1 MFPIVNVAYPEEGP
15 ECMTLTTSHN
25 DTKTSV
31 SSTPVLSAEELA
43 QLLTALQSSGL
54 RVQVPL
60 SARAGGAGPADAG
73 MLYIEGVQTTVP
85 TSAAYVERS
94 PYALHGEDDGSW
106 AVYRGSERL
115 ATAALAPRPKYY
127 DLTTADGIP
136 YHQIALLHLD
146 SVASTVLQTCAYWGN
161 DDQCQFCGIGV
172 TYAQGRTIAKKTPA
186 MLAEVALAAKEL
198 DGAVDATLTT
208 GSTATPDRGAMY
220 VGHCGQAV
228 KEAAGLPVQVQF
240 EPPADL
246 DVIDRVADLGIDSV
260 GIHIETFDP
269 AVLARV
275 APGKARWG
283 IEAYFSAW
291 ERAVQAFGAGQV
303 STYVILGMGED
314 EKTTVEGC
322 KRAIDMGVY
331 PFIVPLRPVPGS
343 LMQDF
348 LPPPREAVEAVYRQV
363 VPYLAMKGMSAS
375 GVAAGCARCQACS
388 GMGAF
393 ERAEGGLREGRPS
406 LPLFTGI

>member
-1 MFPIVNVAYPEEGP
+1 
-15 ECMTLTTSHN
+15 MTLTTSHP
-25 DTKTSV
+25 TV
-31 SSTPVLSAEELA
+31 APPPALSALA
-43 QLLTALQSSGL
+43 LAELLTALQSSGL
-54 RVQVPL
+54 RVEVPL
-60 SARAGGAGPADAG
+60 NARAGGAGPADAG

-85 TSAAYVERS
+85 TSASYVETS
-94 PYALHGEDDGSW
+94 PYALRGEDDGGW
-106 AVYRGSERL
+106 AVYQGGERL
-115 ATAALAPRPKYY
+115 ATAALAPRPRYY

-172 TYAQGRTIAKKTPA
+172 TLAQGRTIAKKTPA

-220 VGHCGQAV
+220 VGQCGAAV

-283 IEAYFSAW
+283 VEAYFSAW
-291 ERAVQAFGAGQV
+291 ERAVKAFGPGQV

-314 EKTTVEGC
+314 EKLTVEGC
-322 KRAIDMGVY
+322 KRAIDLGVY

-343 LMQDF
+343 LMEDF

-363 VPYLAMKGMSAS
+363 VPYLALKGMSAS

-393 ERAEGGLREGRPS
+393 ERADEGMREGRRA
-406 LPLFTGI
+406 LPLFTQA

>member
-1 MFPIVNVAYPEEGP
+1 
-15 ECMTLTTSHN
+15 MTVTTAA
-25 DTKTSV
+25 TTPAGAPG
-31 SSTPVLSAEELA
+31 STPSAEELG

-54 RVQVPL
+54 RVEVPL
-60 SARAGGAGPADAG
+60 AARAGGAGPADAG

-85 TSAAYVERS
+85 TSAAYVASS
-94 PYALHGEDDGSW
+94 PYALRGEDDGGW
-106 AVYRGSERL
+106 AVYRGTDRL
-115 ATAALAPRPKYY
+115 ASAALAARPRYY

-161 DDQCQFCGIGV
+161 DDQCTFCGIGV
-172 TYAQGRTIAKKTPA
+172 TLAAGRTIAKKTPA

-220 VGHCGQAV
+220 VGRCGEAV
-228 KEAAGLPVQVQF
+228 KAAAGLPVQVQF

-246 DVIDRVADLGIDSV
+246 DVIDRVADMGIDSV
-260 GIHIETFDP
+260 GIHVETFDP
-269 AVLARV
+269 DVLARV

-291 ERAVQAFGAGQV
+291 ERAVEAFGAGQV

-314 EKTTVEGC
+314 ERTTVEGC
-322 KRAIDMGVY
+322 KRAIDLGVY

-343 LMQDF
+343 LMQDL
-348 LPPPREAVEAVYRQV
+348 LPPPKEAVEAVYRQV
-363 VPYLAMKGMSAS
+363 VPYLASKGMSSA

-393 ERAEGGLREGRPS
+393 ERSAGPEGGLREGRAS
-406 LPLFTGI
+406 LPVFATG

>member
-1 MFPIVNVAYPEEGP
+1 
-15 ECMTLTTSHN
+15 MTLTTSDAHGI
-25 DTKTSV
+25 DT
-31 SSTPVLSAEELA
+31 PAPAPMLSAEALA
-43 QLLTALQSSGL
+43 QLLTSLQSSGL
-54 RVQVPL
+54 RVEVPL

-85 TSAAYVERS
+85 TSASYVESS
-94 PYALHGEDDGSW
+94 PYALRGEDDGSW
-106 AVYRGSERL
+106 AVYQGSERL

-172 TYAQGRTIAKKTPA
+172 TLAQGRTIAKKTPA

-220 VGHCGQAV
+220 VGRCGQAV

-240 EPPADL
+240 EPPSDL

-283 IEAYFSAW
+283 IEAYFGAW
-291 ERAVQAFGAGQV
+291 ERAVKAFGAGQV

-314 EKTTVEGC
+314 EKLTVEGC
-322 KRAIDMGVY
+322 KRAIDLGVY

-343 LMQDF
+343 LMEDF

-363 VPYLAMKGMSAS
+363 VPYLAQKGMSSS

-393 ERAEGGLREGRPS
+393 ERSDGGTRDGRPS
-406 LPLFTGI
+406 LPLFTKA